1 MAAFAY
7 KAVSAR
13 GKNSSGV
20 LEGDNARQVR
30 QQLREKGLI
39 PLEVEQV
46 AERSQEGGKGFS
58 FSLFKPRISASDLA
72 LLTRQLATLVES
84 ALPVEEALLAVA
96 EQCEKPRQKNMMM
109 AVRSKVVEGHGLA
122 MAVRSKVVEGHGL
135 ADALAEFPSVFD
147 ELFRAMVAAGEKS
160 GHLDTVLNRLADY
173 TERRQQ
179 TRSQITQAMVY
190 PFLMPFFA
198 MGIVLLLLTVVVPKI
213 VGQFDHMGQDL
224 PGITQFLISVST
236 WLQDYGL
243 LLLVALGIL
252 MVIVQRLLQQKHIKL
267 RYHKALLRV
276 PLIGKVSRGLN
287 TARFARTLSIL
298 SASAV
303 PLLEAMR
310 ISGDVLENQHI
321 KNQVA
326 DAAVN
331 VKEGSSLRAALD
343 NTKMFPPMM
352 MHMIASG
359 EKSGELQQ
367 MLSRAADNQDREFEA
382 LIGVSLKVFEPLL
395 IVSMAGI
402 VLFIVLAILQPILAL
417 NNMVN
422 I

>member
-7 KAVSAR
+7 KAVNDKGR
-13 GKNSSGV
+13 NKSGV
-20 LEGDNARQVR
+20 LEGDNPRQVR

-46 AERSQEGGKGFS
+46 AEKSSAGKSGFT
-58 FSLFKPRISASDLA
+58 LFRPRVSASDLA

-84 ALPVEEALLAVA
+84 ALPIEEALLAVA

-122 MAVRSKVVEGHGL
+122 
-135 ADALAEFPSVFD
+135 DALAQFPSVFD
-147 ELFRAMVAAGEKS
+147 ELYRAMVAAGEKS

-179 TRSQITQAMVY
+179 TRSQIIQALIY
-190 PFLMPFFA
+190 PSLMMFFA
-198 MGIVLLLLTVVVPKI
+198 LGIVLLLLTVVVPKI

-224 PGITQFLISVST
+224 PTITQVLISVSE
-236 WLQDYGL
+236 WLQAYGVVMLGAIAVLIL
-243 LLLVALGIL
+243 LI
-252 MVIVQRLLQQKHIKL
+252 QRILQQKAMRL
-267 RYHKALLRV
+267 RYHRLILSM

-298 SASAV
+298 TASAV

-310 ISGDVLENQHI
+310 ISSDVLENQHI
-321 KNQVA
+321 KNQVS

-367 MLSRAADNQDREFEA
+367 MLARAADNQDREFEA
-382 LIGVSLKVFEPLL
+382 LVGVSLKVFEPLL

-402 VLFIVLAILQPILAL
+402 VLFIVMAILQPILAL

>member
-7 KAVSAR
+7 KAVDAR
-13 GKNSSGV
+13 GRNSNGV

-39 PLEVEQV
+39 PLAVEQV
-46 AERSQEGGKGFS
+46 AERTQNGSGGFA

-122 MAVRSKVVEGHGL
+122 E
-135 ADALAEFPSVFD
+135 ALSEFPSVFD
-147 ELFRAMVAAGEKS
+147 DLYRAMVAAGEKS

-179 TRSQITQAMVY
+179 TRSQITQALIY
-190 PFLMPFFA
+190 PSLMLFFA
-198 MGIVLLLLTVVVPKI
+198 FGIVMLLLTVVVPKI

-224 PGITQFLISVST
+224 PGITKALIAISS
-236 WLQDYGL
+236 WLQNYGL
-243 LLLVALGIL
+243 ILAVLIGIL
-252 MVIVQRLLQQKHIKL
+252 LIVSQRLLQQKNMQLRFHKVLLKL
-267 RYHKALLRV
+267 
-276 PLIGKVSRGLN
+276 PLIGRVSRGMN

-298 SASAV
+298 SASSV
-303 PLLEAMR
+303 PLLESMR

-326 DAAVN
+326 DAAIN

-343 NTKMFPPMM
+343 KTKIFPPMM

-367 MLSRAADNQDREFEA
+367 MLGRAADNQDREFEA

-402 VLFIVLAILQPILAL
+402 VLFIVMAILQPILAL

>member
-7 KAVSAR
+7 KAVNAR
-13 GKNSSGV
+13 GRNASGV

-30 QQLREKGLI
+30 QQLRERGLI

-46 AERSQEGGKGFS
+46 TERSQNNTKGIQFS
-58 FSLFKPRISASDLA
+58 FFKPRISASDLA

-96 EQCEKPRQKNMMM
+96 EQSEKPRQKTMMM

-122 MAVRSKVVEGHGL
+122 E
-135 ADALAEFPSVFD
+135 ALSEFPSVFD
-147 ELFRAMVAAGEKS
+147 DLYRAMVAAGEKS

-179 TRSQITQAMVY
+179 TRSQIVQALIY
-190 PFLMPFFA
+190 PSLMLFFA
-198 MGIVLLLLTVVVPKI
+198 FGIVLLLLTVVVPKI

-224 PGITQFLISVST
+224 PTITQILISVST
-236 WLQDYGL
+236 WLQNYGL
-243 LLLVALGIL
+243 ILLVIIGIL
-252 MVIVQRLLQQKHIKL
+252 VVITQRVLQQKQMKL
-267 RYHKALLRV
+267 RYHKLLLKL
-276 PLIGKVSRGLN
+276 PLIGRVSRGMN

-303 PLLEAMR
+303 PLLESMR
-310 ISGDVLENQHI
+310 ISGEVLENQHI
-321 KNQVA
+321 KNQIA
-326 DAAVN
+326 EATIN
-331 VKEGSSLRAALD
+331 VREGSSLRAALD
-343 NTKMFPPMM
+343 KTKIFPPMM

-367 MLSRAADNQDREFEA
+367 MLARAADNQDREFEA

-402 VLFIVLAILQPILAL
+402 VLFIVMAILQPILAL

>member
-7 KAVSAR
+7 KAVNNR
-13 GKNSSGV
+13 GRNANGV

-46 AERSQEGGKGFS
+46 TERGKSDGKAGGFS
-58 FSLFKPRISASDLA
+58 FFKPRISASDLA
-72 LLTRQLATLVES
+72 LLTRQMATLVES

-122 MAVRSKVVEGHGL
+122 
-135 ADALAEFPSVFD
+135 DALSEFPSVFD
-147 ELFRAMVAAGEKS
+147 DLYRAMVAAGEKS

-179 TRSQITQAMVY
+179 TRSQITQALIY
-190 PFLMPFFA
+190 PSLMLFFA
-198 MGIVLLLLTVVVPKI
+198 FGIVMLLLTVVVPKI

-224 PGITQFLISVST
+224 PGITQVLISVST
-236 WLQDYGL
+236 WLQNYGL
-243 LLLVALGIL
+243 ILLVVVAIL
-252 MVIVQRLLQQKHIKL
+252 AVIVQRVLQQKKMKL
-267 RYHKALLRV
+267 RFHKVILKL

-303 PLLEAMR
+303 PLLESMR

-326 DAAVN
+326 DAAIN

-343 NTKMFPPMM
+343 NTKIFPPMM

-367 MLSRAADNQDREFEA
+367 MLGRAADNQDREFEA

-402 VLFIVLAILQPILAL
+402 VLFIVMAILQPILAL

>member
-7 KAVSAR
+7 KALNAK
-13 GKNSSGV
+13 GKNANGV

-30 QQLREKGLI
+30 QQLREQGLI

-46 AERSQEGGKGFS
+46 AERAQNDGKGAA

-96 EQCEKPRQKNMMM
+96 EQSEKPRQKNMMM

-122 MAVRSKVVEGHGL
+122 
-135 ADALAEFPSVFD
+135 DAMAEFPSVFD
-147 ELFRAMVAAGEKS
+147 DLYRAMVAAGEKS

-179 TRSQITQAMVY
+179 TRSQISQALIY
-190 PFLMPFFA
+190 PSLMLFFA
-198 MGIVLLLLTVVVPKI
+198 IGIIVMLLTVVVPKI
-213 VGQFDHMGQDL
+213 VGQFTNSGQEL
-224 PGITQFLISVST
+224 PTITKVLIATSE
-236 WLQDYGL
+236 WMQNYGL
-243 LLLVALGIL
+243 FLLAAIAVL
-252 MVIVQRLLQQKHIKL
+252 IVVLRRLLQQKHMKL
-267 RYHKALLRV
+267 RFHQLLLKI
-276 PLIGKVSRGLN
+276 PLIGRVSRGMN

-321 KNQVA
+321 KNQIT

-343 NTKMFPPMM
+343 NTKVFPPMM

-367 MLSRAADNQDREFEA
+367 MLARAADNQDREFEA

-402 VLFIVLAILQPILAL
+402 VLFIVMAILQPILAL